1 MPETSAKAA
10 KIFRLSN
17 IILMNLI
24 PLYGVLFLHWDA
36 RELILA
42 YFLETIIVVLFHA
55 VRLWYVHWRWGSLPE
70 TEARRLQYTPADG
83 NTQMPGSFMP
93 IFLLLFCGI
102 FIFVQSMILGGF
114 AEKSFPD
121 GIFQAMYSAAIGNL
135 AWVLASFSMWQLVV
149 FIREVITSK
158 YEGWPAEEL
167 LFQPFKRILVQQL
180 TVILGGFVIM
190 FGGGLAYLFVLVL
203 VNIAIDVFGFFID
216 NAKLKLAMTKG
227 DPEKEKQYEEMRKV
241 MREPD

>member
-1 MPETSAKAA
+1 MENARA
-10 KIFRLSN
+10 FRIAN
-17 IILMNLI
+17 IIFMNLI
-24 PLYGVLFLHWDA
+24 PLFGVLFMHWDA

-55 VRLWYVHWRWGSLPE
+55 VRLWYVHKRWGHLPE
-70 TEARRLQYTPADG
+70 TEAQRLKYKPTDG
-83 NTQMPGSFMP
+83 ATQMTGGFMP

-121 GIFQAMYSAAIGNL
+121 GIFQAMYLAATGNL
-135 AWVLASFSMWQLVV
+135 AWVLISFAMMQLIVLV
-149 FIREVITSK
+149 REVITSK
-158 YEGWPAEEL
+158 YKGQPAEEL

-180 TVILGGFVIM
+180 TVILGGFVIL
-190 FGGGLAYLFVLVL
+190 FGGGLAYLFVMIA

-216 NAKLKLAMTKG
+216 NAKLQLAMTHG
-227 DPEKEKQYEEMRKV
+227 DPEKEKQYEELKRIMK
-241 MREPD
+241 ED